1 MGMSLNSDTKVE
13 TRLMLDCTGFFDDP
27 ALVCKELVGYL
38 KEVGKI
44 NALTYTEEVAHC
56 ASDASVGT
64 DR

>member
-1 MGMSLNSDTKVE
+1 
-13 TRLMLDCTGFFDDP
+13 
-27 ALVCKELVGYL
+27 L